1 MGNLVLTPHGSSIVT
16 PCRKGIQSASPQP
29 CRLRVVDRAENFGH
43 KQNACRQRA
52 ASGPMRLRRRHGCP
66 VRRCLSSSAGLVV
79 VVLCVWRCS
88 AVCARSRFSASW
100 RCCFAVWLRL
110 PGEAVADC
118 SPSCP
123 LRPFCSGGRSSLVPG
138 FSASAGCWV
147 PSRFPLV
154 AERRRVASRW
164 LARAGWS
171 PGFGLLLGDS
181 LALPFPSVLSAAWRG
196 GVSFSS
202 LWSRC
207 LAARC
212 AWRRR
217 R

>member
-1 MGNLVLTPHGSSIVT
+1 
-16 PCRKGIQSASPQP
+16 
-29 CRLRVVDRAENFGH
+29 
-43 KQNACRQRA
+43 
-52 ASGPMRLRRRHGCP
+52 MRLRRQLWVPRAA
-66 VRRCLSSSAGLVV
+66 VSLGLVV
-79 VVLCVWRCS
+79 VPSFSFLRRCS
-88 AVCARSRFSASW
+88 AVCARCRFSASW

-118 SPSCP
+118 SASCP
-123 LRPFCSGGRSSLVPG
+123 LRPFCAGGRSSLVPG

-171 PGFGLLLGDS
+171 PAFGLLLGDS

-207 LAARC
+207 LAVRC